1 MKRGKLKRSKIG
13 RENVDSRESHKLTS
27 EGSTPSP
34 SPIFTFA
41 VTVREYTRL
50 RVGDVIRHDGI
61 KQVVISVSPSC
72 ARIISI
78 DTQASRPVEFT
89 PRFADKPVKFNAPV
103 KACVTEISANSE
115 SEILHRLGQN
125 WRAALTALRK

>member
-1 MKRGKLKRSKIG
+1 MKRGKLKKPSKLGPPPPDRKVVLITT
-13 RENVDSRESHKLTS
+13 ES
-27 EGSTPSP
+27 GAQQP
-34 SPIFTFA
+34 FTFS

-61 KQVVISVSPSC
+61 KQVVIDVSPSC

-78 DTQASRPVEFT
+78 DTQASKAVEFT

-103 KACVTEISANSE
+103 KASVTEISANSE
-115 SEILHRLGQN
+115 SEILHRLGRN